1 MTQQNS
7 SRRRWKLASVIV
19 GDGSTEAA
27 LLVDEHFYA
36 FDMHPAARRLI
47 GHDGPTTIFDVLQRW
62 AAWEPLL
69 TDISAT
75 VDEAE
80 GLVQEDVILRPPVP
94 RPRKIFCAGAN
105 YASHVR
111 EMGTD
116 EPDKSRTNPF
126 FFMKPPTA
134 VIGPNDF
141 IRIPPMAEKVD
152 WEVELAA
159 YIGKSARNVPLDR
172 AAEYVAGYTILN
184 DISARD
190 THRREDWGQ
199 GPFYWDWLQSKGC
212 DTFAPTGP
220 YFVPRSQIT
229 DPYNLRL
236 TLSVNDE
243 MMQDS
248 NTNDLIFNVEEQ
260 IAYLSSFITLEPG
273 DIISTGT
280 PPGVGM
286 PRGIFLKR
294 GDDVVARIEEIGILR
309 NSVV

>member
-1 MTQQNS
+1 MTS
-7 SRRRWKLASVIV
+7 DPSPTRRWKLASVIV
-19 GDGSTEAA
+19 GEGGTEAA
-27 LLVDEHFYA
+27 LVVDDHFYA

-47 GHDGPTTIFDVLQRW
+47 GHEGPTTIFELLQRW
-62 AAWEPLL
+62 AQWEPLL
-69 TDISAT
+69 TVIAGT

-80 GLVQEDVILRPPVP
+80 GLVAEDVILRPPVP
-94 RPRKIFCAGAN
+94 RPGKVFCAGAN

-111 EMGTD
+111 EMGA
-116 EPDKSRTNPF
+116 EVPDKSRTRPY
-126 FFMKPPTA
+126 FFMKPSTA
-134 VIGPNDF
+134 VSGPNDF
-141 IRIPPMAEKVD
+141 IRIPPMCQQVD
-152 WEVELAA
+152 WEIELAA
-159 YIGKSARNVPLDR
+159 YMGKTARNVPVDR
-172 AAEYVAGYTILN
+172 AVEYVAGYTILN

-220 YFVPRSQIT
+220 YLVPRSQIT

-236 TLSVNDE
+236 SLSVNDE

-248 NTNDLIFNVEEQ
+248 NTNDLIFNIEEQ

-294 GDDVVARIEEIGILR
+294 GDEVVAAIEQIGILR
-309 NSVV
+309 NRVM